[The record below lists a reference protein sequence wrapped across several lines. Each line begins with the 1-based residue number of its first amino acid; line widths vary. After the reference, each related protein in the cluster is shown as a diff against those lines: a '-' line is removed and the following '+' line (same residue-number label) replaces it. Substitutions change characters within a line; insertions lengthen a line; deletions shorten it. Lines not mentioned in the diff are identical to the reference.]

1 MWAQREVEQQKKN
14 TVSSKQ
20 THRREEGGLWAL
32 PKNYRDKYRLL
43 AEGDRRF

>member
-1 MWAQREVEQQKKN
+1 MGSEGGRATKKN

-43 AEGDRRF
+43 AEG